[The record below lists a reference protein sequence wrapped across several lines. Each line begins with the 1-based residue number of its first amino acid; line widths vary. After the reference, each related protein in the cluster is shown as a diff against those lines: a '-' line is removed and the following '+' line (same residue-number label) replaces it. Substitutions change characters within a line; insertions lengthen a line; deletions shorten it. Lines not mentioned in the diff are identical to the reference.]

1 MELIDL
7 IEDKA
12 VGAVFAGTSVPLR
25 SLFEF
30 LQDDQTLDTFLQN
43 FPSIS
48 RYQVLAVLSAS
59 LNSASLN
66 LFADEPPH
74 ANSNQSRALSTEGPT
89 EALASTAPNLVC
101 KWCKDPIFAVAG
113 GEYLHAYSGSSE
125 CICYGNWAHWQ
136 SWHPRATP
144 YNDKEPYTQYRGR
157 LITDM
162 TKDIVSYLDASPL
175 ELLELILADARHF
188 ADTNRLN
195 FDDHLRRSY
204 QIYLD
209 NTRGIRR

>member
-1 MELIDL
+1 MDLSDL
-7 IEDKA
+7 IEGNAD
-12 VGAVFAGTSVPLR
+12 GAVFAGTSVLIR

-30 LQDDQTLDTFLQN
+30 LRDDQTLDTFLRN

-48 RYQVLAVLSAS
+48 RYHALAVLSAS
-59 LNSASLN
+59 LNMLAG
-66 LFADEPPH
+66 EPPH
-74 ANSNQSRALSTEGPT
+74 SNSNQTRAPTTEEPT
-89 EALASTAPNLVC
+89 EALATEAP
-101 KWCKDPIFAVAG
+101 
-113 GEYLHAYSGSSE
+113 YLHAYSGSPE
-125 CICYGNWAHWQ
+125 CVCVGNWSNWQ

-144 YNDKEPYTQYRGR
+144 YNDKETYVHYRGR
-157 LITDM
+157 LIADLA
-162 TKDIVSYLDASPL
+162 KDIVSYLDAAPQ

-195 FDDHLRRSY
+195 FDDHHRRSF

>member
-7 IEDKA
+7 IEDKSG
-12 VGAVFAGTSVPLR
+12 GAVFAGTLVPIR
-25 SLFEF
+25 SLFEV

-48 RYQVLAVLSAS
+48 RYQALAVLSAS
-59 LNSASLN
+59 LNMLAG
-66 LFADEPPH
+66 EPLH
-74 ANSNQSRALSTEGPT
+74 SNPDQTQARPTEDPTT

-125 CICYGNWAHWQ
+125 CICYGNWANWQ

-144 YNDKEPYTQYRGR
+144 YNDKEPYTHYRGR

-162 TKDIVSYLDASPL
+162 TKDIVSYLDASPQ

-188 ADTNRLN
+188 ADT
-195 FDDHLRRSY
+195 
-204 QIYLD
+204 
-209 NTRGIRR
+209 

>member
-1 MELIDL
+1 MELTDL
-7 IEDKA
+7 IEDNPD
-12 VGAVFAGTSVPLR
+12 GTVFAGTSVPIR

-30 LQDDQTLDTFLQN
+30 LRDDQTLDTFLHN

-48 RYQVLAVLSAS
+48 RYHALAVLSAS
-59 LNSASLN
+59 LNMLTS
-66 LFADEPPH
+66 EPPH
-74 ANSNQSRALSTEGPT
+74 SHSNQTHAPAAEEPT
-89 EALASTAPNLVC
+89 DALATEAPNLVC
-101 KWCKDPIFAVAG
+101 KYCKDQIFAVPG
-113 GEYLHAYSGSSE
+113 GQEYLHAHTGSSE
-125 CICYGNWAHWQ
+125 CVCIGNWANWQ

-144 YNDKEPYTQYRGR
+144 YDDKETYPHYRGR

-162 TKDIVSYLDASPL
+162 TTNIVSYFGASPL

-195 FDDHLRRSY
+195 FDDHDRRSG

>member
-7 IEDKA
+7 IDSNA
-12 VGAVFAGTSVPLR
+12 DGPVFAGTSVPIR

-48 RYQVLAVLSAS
+48 RYQALAVLNAS
-59 LNSASLN
+59 LNMLAG
-66 LFADEPPH
+66 EPPVS
-74 ANSNQSRALSTEGPT
+74 NSHESQALPT
-89 EALASTAPNLVC
+89 EDVSTTEPNLVC
-101 KWCKDPIFAVAG
+101 KYCKDPIFAVPGAH
-113 GEYLHAYSGSSE
+113 EYLHAYSGSPE
-125 CICYGNWAHWQ
+125 CICIGNWANWQ

-144 YNDKEPYTQYRGR
+144 YHDKETYPDYRGR

-162 TKDIVSYLDASPL
+162 TKNLVSYSDVDSPQ

-195 FDDHLRRSY
+195 FDDHHRRSC